1 MTPGRVLSAAV
12 AYSLALAACGSSSNP
27 GTSASMV
34 DAALKFSR
42 CMRAH
47 GVSDFPD
54 PSGGQGAIAINPK
67 EAQSPAFQAAQQKC
81 RKFMPTKGPPPHMT
95 ASELSRAFAF
105 ARCMRAH
112 GVPSFPDPTQG
123 TRPSGGGP
131 VLVLQGML
139 FKVGPG
145 MDPKS
150 PAFRQSVQ
158 RCGVR
163 LPSGAQRSAG

>member
-12 AYSLALAACGSSSNP
+12 ACSLALAACGSSSNP
-27 GTSASMV
+27 GTSASM

-42 CMRAH
+42 CIRAH
-47 GVSDFPD
+47 RVSDFPD

-67 EAQSPAFQAAQQKC
+67 EAQSPVFQSAQQAC
-81 RKFMPTKGPPPHMT
+81 RHLMPTKGPPPHMT
-95 ASELSRAFAF
+95 ASELSRAFTF

-123 TRPSGGGP
+123 TRPSSGGP

-145 MDPKS
+145 TDPKS
-150 PAFRQSVQ
+150 PTFRRSIE

-163 LPSGAQRSAG
+163 L